1 MRAEHVFTV
10 DGAVAVPATP
20 VTLLEADLQER
31 QHLQEWVL
39 AHPEIL
45 GDERLLTITSEFG
58 NWQTHSG
65 QVDRDRFDVLA
76 LDADGRLLVA
86 ELKRGPAPDT
96 VLNQTLNYAAR
107 VSRFSLDD
115 AIRAHRHYLGPE
127 TTEQEAAARLR
138 AFAPDISDE
147 TLATGPRIVV
157 LAGGFPAAVT
167 NTALYLL
174 GFDVPL
180 SLLRFELYRTAS
192 GELIFTTSQVL
203 PIPSAETLMVKPR
216 SGVATRVATQRAQ
229 AERKANSLRVQL
241 LADSPSFPDGQE
253 LRVVV
258 PSSKTVD
265 TQQVNAWL
273 DADPLRRQA
282 FWRHQPDGRC
292 LIQWRHD
299 GGTYEL
305 STEFPRAVVQAA
317 TGQQGAAVWGFT
329 YLEHLGDGRTL
340 RQHLVEIERRQPGR
354 GGVPSDQTDL
364 EAGPDDSE

>member
-1 MRAEHVFTV
+1 M
-10 DGAVAVPATP
+10 
-20 VTLLEADLQER
+20 
-31 QHLQEWVL
+31 
-39 AHPEIL
+39 
-45 GDERLLTITSEFG
+45 
-58 NWQTHSG
+58 
-65 QVDRDRFDVLA
+65 
-76 LDADGRLLVA
+76 
-86 ELKRGPAPDT
+86 
-96 VLNQTLNYAAR
+96 
-107 VSRFSLDD
+107 
-115 AIRAHRHYLGPE
+115 
-127 TTEQEAAARLR
+127 
-138 AFAPDISDE
+138 
-147 TLATGPRIVV
+147 

-305 STEFPRAVVQAA
+305 STEFHRAVVQAA
-317 TGQQGAAVWGFT
+317 TGQQGAQGWGFT